1 MSKNIE
7 EIAKTY
13 KFYKLKFIYG
23 TKFMA
28 SSLSNLV
35 NNVTEI
41 IHKIENKYG
50 HDNKKICNVWN

>member
-23 TKFMA
+23 TKFMVR
-28 SSLSNLV
+28 SLSNLV

-50 HDNKKICNVWN
+50 LDNKKICNVWN